1 MNTFPVWQ
9 EAVAAPASVSGTLG
23 GFPNPPAM
31 VRGEQSSPA
40 PHATPEFPAGTTVS
54 ADVAVVGGGLT
65 GLSTAY
71 HLAAA
76 RPGARVVLLEAGA
89 LGTGASGRNTGILGP
104 GVGQSLPALVARLG
118 PQEAAALYR
127 ATLEAVAD
135 VRALCAREAIDCD
148 LQMTGQLLRARSRG
162 DRRRLARQ
170 AALMAE
176 LELPFERLD
185 DDAAARVVRLPAPPG
200 VAADGPAALRF
211 AQAGLLHPGKL
222 VAGLA
227 VRAAARGATLYTGA
241 RVTAI
246 GGSGGGRR
254 ATISLAGGGT
264 VVADHVVVATA
275 GYTAGLGILRGR
287 VLPVHLQALAT
298 APLPPE
304 ALAALGWS
312 GRESIVEARRIF
324 NYFRLTA
331 DDRLVFGGAAPRYHW
346 RGRPP
351 AGEEARLAR
360 TLQRELAAVFPSS
373 AGIGHLPVTH
383 AWSGVIGY
391 TLDALPVLGRDPER
405 PPVVHALGWCG
416 HGVALSVASGA
427 WIARLVLD
435 ARSFDGP
442 WFRGRSPLL
451 AGEAVRWI
459 SFRAAVGAMAVLDK
473 VA

>member
-1 MNTFPVWQ
+1 VKSSPIWQ
-9 EAVAAPASVSGTLG
+9 EGAPAALLPT
-23 GFPNPPAM
+23 
-31 VRGEQSSPA
+31 SP
-40 PHATPEFPAGTTVS
+40 FPAGATSS
-54 ADVAVVGGGLT
+54 ADVAVIGGGLT
-65 GLSTAY
+65 GLSAAY
-71 HLAAA
+71 HLASA
-76 RPGARVVLLEAGA
+76 RPGARIVLLEAGA
-89 LGTGASGRNTGILGP
+89 LGAGASGRNTGILGP

-118 PQEAAALYR
+118 RPAAAALYR

-185 DDAAARVVRLPAPPG
+185 DGAAAARLRLPAAAG
-200 VAADGPAALRF
+200 SDADGPAALRF
-211 AQAGLLHPGKL
+211 AHAGLLHPGKL
-222 VAGLA
+222 VAALA
-227 VRAAARGATLYTGA
+227 ARAAARGVSIYTDARVVALGGAGRVGA
-241 RVTAI
+241 RRASVAI
-246 GGSGGGRR
+246 
-254 ATISLAGGGT
+254 AGGGT
-264 VVADHVVVATA
+264 VLADDVVVATA
-275 GYTAGLGILRGR
+275 GYTSGLGLLRGR

-304 ALAALGWS
+304 SLAALSWS
-312 GRESIVEARRIF
+312 GRESVVEARRIF

-351 AGEEARLAR
+351 AEEGSRLAR
-360 TLQRELAAVFPSS
+360 ALRRELASVFPRA
-373 AGIGHLPVTH
+373 AGIDRLPVTH

-391 TLDALPVLGRDPER
+391 TLDALPVLGRDRDQPAL
-405 PPVVHALGWCG
+405 VHALGWCG

-427 WIARLVLD
+427 WIARLVFESRALE
-435 ARSFDGP
+435 GP
-442 WFRGRSPLL
+442 WFRARSPLL
-451 AGEAVRWI
+451 PGEALRWL
-459 SFRAAVGAMAVLDK
+459 SFRTAVGAMTILDQ

>member
-1 MNTFPVWQ
+1 
-9 EAVAAPASVSGTLG
+9 
-23 GFPNPPAM
+23 M
-31 VRGEQSSPA
+31 VRGGQSSPA
-40 PHATPEFPAGTTVS
+40 PHAPFPAGMTVS

-65 GLSTAY
+65 GLSAAY

-89 LGTGASGRNTGILGP
+89 LGEGASGRNTGILGP

-118 PQEAAALYR
+118 RQEAAALYR

-135 VRALCAREAIDCD
+135 VRALCEREAIACD
-148 LQMTGQLLRARSRG
+148 LRMTGQLLRARSRG

-185 DDAAARVVRLPAPPG
+185 DDAAARVVRLAPPRG
-200 VAADGPAALRF
+200 STADGPAALRF
-211 AQAGLLHPGKL
+211 AQAGQLHPGRL

-227 VRAAARGATLYTGA
+227 ARAATRGATLYTGA
-241 RVTAI
+241 RVVAI
-246 GGSGGGRR
+246 GGPSGWRR
-254 ATISLAGGGT
+254 ATVLLEGGGA
-264 VVADHVVVATA
+264 VAADHVIVATA
-275 GYTAGLGILRGR
+275 GYTSGLGILRGR

-298 APLPPE
+298 APLPPD

-312 GRESIVEARRIF
+312 GRESVVEARRIF

-351 AGEEARLAR
+351 AGEEERLAR
-360 TLQRELAAVFPSS
+360 RLHRELASVFPRD
-373 AGIGHLPVTH
+373 AGIDRLPVTH

-391 TLDALPVLGRDPER
+391 TLDALPVLGRDGAR
-405 PPVVHALGWCG
+405 PAVVHALGWCG

-435 ARSFDGP
+435 ARPLDGP
-442 WFRGRSPLL
+442 WFRGSSPLL
-451 AGEAVRWI
+451 PGEAVRWI
-459 SFRAAVGAMAVLDK
+459 SFRAAVGAMAVLDR